1 MAESNEV
8 REKIRKLLDNL
19 GTIGTFMLGEMRVF
33 LRRSW
38 GASREEFLA
47 AVDQVTRTMK
57 ESGKWAVDDIQR
69 AAEQIRSHWSLLDR
83 ERSLDW
89 EEFLTDIKTRL
100 KTVGEITQDTF
111 NRCVEQAGKALDKQ
125 WEKTGRIAE
134 GQVEAAKRH
143 SEEMAKAFKDQWGV
157 FWEQMDKTG
166 KKIDR
171 AVNAA
176 WEELKKK
183 D

>member
-1 MAESNEV
+1 MTGSNEV
-8 REKIRKLLDNL
+8 REEVRRLLDNL

-38 GASREEFLA
+38 GASREEFFA
-47 AVDQVTRTMK
+47 ALDQVTRTMK

-69 AAEQIRSHWSLLDR
+69 AAEQIKKNWALLDR

-89 EEFLTDIKTRL
+89 DEFLADIKTRL

-111 NRCVEQAGKALDKQ
+111 NRTVEQAGKALDKQ
-125 WEKTGRIAE
+125 WEKTGRIGE
-134 GQVEAAKRH
+134 EQVEVLKKH
-143 SEEMAKAFKDQWGV
+143 SEEMAKVFKAQWGV
-157 FWEQMDKTG
+157 FWGTMEKTG